1 MTISFVVEM
10 LAEDPEQ
17 PVASNTRGA
26 PSNEGIKV
34 VVLLVCLLV
43 VSDPILGGFLYSILK
58 TKKKIIIA
66 IAVTTWNRRI

>member
-17 PVASNTRGA
+17 PVASKTRGA
-26 PSNEGIKV
+26 PSNEGIK